1 MAFLGQEFSR
11 DELPTGGDGNFE
23 PLPEGWYNATITK
36 AEVKPTKAGTGSYI
50 GLRLDITGPT
60 HQGRVIFC
68 NLNINNPNPKAE
80 EIGRQQ
86 LNQIMGALGLP
97 TVKDSDQLLGG
108 AVAVKIKIKVEGED
122 KKNDVA
128 GFRAIAGSSVPSS
141 IPKAA
146 TSEPAT
152 KSAAPPWAKK

>member
-1 MAFLGQEFSR
+1 MAFLGQEFNR
-11 DELPTGGDGNFE
+11 DELPAAGSGDFE
-23 PLPEGWYNATITK
+23 PIPEGWYNATIVK
-36 AEVKPTKAGTGSYI
+36 AEVKPTKSGTGSYI

-60 HQGRVIFC
+60 YQGRVIFC

-80 EIGRQQ
+80 EISRQQ

-97 TVKDSDQLLGG
+97 TVKDSDQLVGG
-108 AVAVKIKIKVEGED
+108 AVAVKVKIKVEGED

-141 IPKAA
+141 IPKTAA
-146 TSEPAT
+146 SEPAT